1 MPECAR
7 ALTSGGAASLLGF
20 MTSLTQAER
29 DAAYNNGAA
38 VPEVGEETQWRVAAS
53 TAWRA
58 AHPAYLDIPYAPA
71 ERTKWDLFP
80 AADPAA
86 PCFVFIHG
94 GWWQFGAREEN
105 AIAARG
111 LAAHGWSVALP
122 GYTLTPEASLTRIVE
137 EIGAALD
144 WFEAKRASYRISG
157 PVVLSGWS
165 AGALLAILGLAHP
178 VVGAA
183 LAFSGAY
190 ELGPIRDTYLNRK
203 LNLTPTEIETL
214 SPLRLTPVAKPLSL
228 ACGGRELPALLNDG
242 RKLHAQR
249 RAVDAVGRLIEPE
262 GLNHF
267 TIYRELTE
275 PDGVL
280 VQEALRLAGAMA
292 S

>member
-1 MPECAR
+1 
-7 ALTSGGAASLLGF
+7 
-20 MTSLTQAER
+20 MTTLTQAER

-38 VPEVGEETQWRVAAS
+38 VPEVGAETQWREAAS
-53 TAWRA
+53 AAWRA
-58 AHPAYLDIPYAPA
+58 AHPAHLDIPYAPA

-86 PCFVFIHG
+86 PCFLFIHG

-105 AIAARG
+105 AIVARG
-111 LAAHGWSVALP
+111 FAAHGWSVALP
-122 GYTLTPEASLTRIVE
+122 GYTLTPEASLTRIVA

-144 WFEAKRASYRISG
+144 WFEAHRAAYGMSG

-178 VVGAA
+178 MVKAA

-203 LNLTPTEIETL
+203 LNLTETEIATL
-214 SPLRLTPVAKPLSL
+214 SPLRLAPVAKPLSL
-228 ACGGRELPALLNDG
+228 ACGAKELPALLADG
-242 RKLHAQR
+242 RRLHTQR
-249 RAVDAVGRLIEPE
+249 RVVDPVGRWIEPE

-280 VQEALRLAGAMA
+280 VREALRLAEGLPG
-292 S
+292 